1 MMIPDTLFLACWPL
15 SSQAHRSFEPNRQ
28 HFVFSPCWGVHTA
41 MVAYLLGYDGRDKMK
56 PDIYGWE
63 RISMRHTHT
72 YTDCFCQM
80 TRNAIFFED

>member
-1 MMIPDTLFLACWPL
+1 
-15 SSQAHRSFEPNRQ
+15 
-28 HFVFSPCWGVHTA
+28 